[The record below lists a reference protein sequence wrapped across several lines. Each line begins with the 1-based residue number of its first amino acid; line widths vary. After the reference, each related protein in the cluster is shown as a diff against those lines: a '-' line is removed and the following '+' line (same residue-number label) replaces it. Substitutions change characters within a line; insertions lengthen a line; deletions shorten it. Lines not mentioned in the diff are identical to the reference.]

1 MQKIH
6 NLKELVVTNK
16 ACYDEYLLLK
26 EANHFN
32 VIHQSEICEHTRPM
46 HRNDFYKISLIEG
59 IGVLQIND
67 EYLQINGSVLIFYN
81 PTMPYYWHS
90 LTEVKPS
97 YSCFFDS
104 HFQSKL
110 LNVNYFKESSL
121 FKPYANPVCVLDEN
135 QAMQIRT
142 IFETMCAE
150 LQSDYHHKYDTLATY
165 LELVIQKGYQYFNAT
180 KRTSANS
187 SAATRIVSNFL
198 NLLER
203 QFPID
208 VAENKVLLK
217 TPKDFAAELSVHV
230 NHLNHSVK
238 ELLGSRTS
246 ELIAARLI
254 AEAKALLKHSH
265 ADVAEIAYML
275 GFEYPSNFNTFF
287 KKHTKGTPNAFR
299 NNKQSNF

>member
-6 NLKELVVTNK
+6 SIKELVVTDK
-16 ACYDEYLLLK
+16 ACYNEYLLLT

-32 VIHQSEICEHTRPM
+32 IIHQSEICDQTRPL

-59 IGVLQIND
+59 TGVLQIND
-67 EYLQINGSVLIFYN
+67 EYIQIDGSVLIFYS
-81 PTMPYYWHS
+81 PTVPYYWQS
-90 LTEVKPS
+90 LSEVKPS

-104 HFQSKL
+104 YFQSKL
-110 LNVNYFKESSL
+110 LNISYFKESPL
-121 FKPYANPVCVLDEN
+121 FKPYANPICVLDEK
-135 QAMQIRT
+135 QAVQMRSL
-142 IFETMCAE
+142 FETMHDE
-150 LQSDYHHKYDTLATY
+150 IQSDYHHKYDTLATY
-165 LELVIQKGYQYFNAT
+165 LELVIQKGYQYFNTA
-180 KRTSANS
+180 KRTSANT
-187 SAATRIVSNFL
+187 SAATRIVSSFL

-238 ELLGSRTS
+238 EMVGNKTS
-246 ELIAARLI
+246 EIIAARLI
-254 AEAKALLKHSH
+254 SEAKALLKHSH

-287 KKHTKGTPNAFR
+287 KRHTKETPNSFR
-299 NNKQSNF
+299 NSKRPNF